1 MITPLIKRISETHTM
16 IYFGESIDPKQAT
29 LIGILSEK
37 IRLDFNDDIIEVV
50 PSYTSIMIEF
60 NLLKI
65 AYASLEERLTTLLS
79 HHKKIAQEGKKSVI
93 ELPVYYHADVAPDL
107 KLLAKEKGL
116 SVEQVIDIHCQTDYT
131 VCAIGFSPGFA
142 FLGSVDKRI
151 AMPRHA
157 SPRLKIPAGSV
168 GIADQQTAVYPDDSP
183 GGWQIIGN
191 CPITLFDPEKEPM
204 MPFYVG
210 DKVRFTPISQQ
221 EFIKQG
227 GKVWPNWK

>member
-1 MITPLIKRISETHTM
+1 MKSAVIKRVSETHAM
-16 IYFGESIDPKQAT
+16 IYIGDTIAPEQAS
-29 LIGILSEK
+29 LIGSLCEK
-37 IRLDFNDDIIEVV
+37 IRLEFSVGVVEVV

-65 AYASLEERLTTLLS
+65 SYADLEAGLTALLS
-79 HHKKIAQEGKKSVI
+79 CFKQTAQEIQQRII

-107 KLLAKEKGL
+107 QQLAEVKGL
-116 SVEQVIDIHCQTDYT
+116 SVQQVIDIHCQTDYT

-142 FLGSVDKRI
+142 FLGSVDQRI
-151 AMPRHA
+151 VMPRHA

-191 CPITLFDPEKEPM
+191 CPITLFSPEREPM
-204 MPFYVG
+204 MPFSVG
-210 DKVRFTPISQQ
+210 DTVRFKPVSLE
-221 EFIKQG
+221 EFTQQG
-227 GKVWPNWK
+227 GQICPDWK